1 MDYPVRLLCRL
12 LQVKSSSYYT
22 WKGRG
27 AKVIDAEEFALCVRM
42 KELFAQSRESL
53 GNRGMQKKLR
63 AEGVKIGR
71 YRVRK
76 LMNRLGLKVK
86 LKRKYKATTDSKHHL
101 PVAENKLNRN
111 FNPPEPNQVWTT
123 DITYVWTIQGWLYLA
138 VVMDL
143 YARRIVGW
151 CIDTHMTKELT
162 LRALAMAIHLRQPD
176 PGLMHHSD
184 RGSQYAS
191 EAYQEALDQ
200 QQMICSMSRKGN
212 CWDNAV
218 TERFF
223 RSLKTEWIGDQVY
236 QTRQQAIQDVNEYMQ
251 YYDRVRLH
259 STLGYQTPMEYE
271 NTLGKVSGFT

>member
-1 MDYPVRLLCRL
+1 MRLLCRV

-22 WKGRG
+22 WKSQG
-27 AKVIDAEEFALCVRM
+27 AKVIDSEEFALCVRM

-53 GNRGMQKKLR
+53 GSRRVQKKLQ
-63 AEGVKIGR
+63 AQGLTIGR

-76 LMNRLGLKVK
+76 LMRRLGLKVK
-86 LKRKYKATTDSKHHL
+86 LKRKYKATTDSKHNL
-101 PVAENKLNRN
+101 PVAENKLDRN
-111 FNPPEPNQVWTT
+111 FNPTEPNQVWTT

-138 VVMDL
+138 AVMDL

-151 CIDTHMTKELT
+151 CIDTRMTKDLT
-162 LRALAMAIHLRQPD
+162 LRALTMAVHLRQPD

-191 EAYQEALDQ
+191 EAYQKELDQ
-200 QQMICSMSRKGN
+200 HQMICSMSRKGN

-223 RSLKTEWIGDQVY
+223 RSLKTEWIGDQMY
-236 QTRQQAIQDVNEYMQ
+236 QTRKQAIQDVNEYMQ
-251 YYDRVRLH
+251 YYDSVRLH

-271 NTLGKVSGFT
+271 NTLSKVSGFA

>member
-1 MDYPVRLLCRL
+1 MRLLCRV

-22 WKGRG
+22 WKSQR
-27 AKVIDAEEFALCVRM
+27 ASVIETEEFALCVGM

-53 GNRGMQKKLR
+53 GSRRVQKKLQ
-63 AEGVKIGR
+63 AQGLTIGR

-76 LMNRLGLKVK
+76 LMKRLGLKVK
-86 LKRKYKATTDSKHHL
+86 LKYRYKATTDSKHNL

-111 FNPPEPNQVWTT
+111 FNPTEPNQVWTT

-138 VVMDL
+138 AVMDL

-151 CIDTHMTKELT
+151 CIDTRMTKELT
-162 LRALAMAIHLRQPD
+162 LRALAMAVHLRQPD
-176 PGLMHHSD
+176 SGLMHHSD

-191 EAYQEALDQ
+191 EAYQDALEKH
-200 QQMICSMSRKGN
+200 QMICSMSRKGN
-212 CWDNAV
+212 RWDNAV

-223 RSLKTEWIGDQVY
+223 RSLKTEWIGDQIY

-251 YYDRVRLH
+251 YYDSVRLH

-271 NTLGKVSGFT
+271 NILSKVSGFA